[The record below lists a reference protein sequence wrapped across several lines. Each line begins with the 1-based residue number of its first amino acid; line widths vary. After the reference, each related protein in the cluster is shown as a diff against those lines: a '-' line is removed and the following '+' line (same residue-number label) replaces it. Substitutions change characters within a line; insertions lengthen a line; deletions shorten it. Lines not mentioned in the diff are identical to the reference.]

1 MIDTSIH
8 NVALRGNKREIVRV
22 AAEEILAKLGIEGV
36 SHIVRVWNNHDIDTW
51 RVIEHLKSAV
61 SGVGR

>member
-1 MIDTSIH
+1 
-8 NVALRGNKREIVRV
+8 VRV
-22 AAEEILAKLGIEGV
+22 AAEEMLAKLGIEGV
-36 SHIVRVWNNHDIDTW
+36 SHIVRVWSNHDIDTW